1 VEDILIFYF
10 EQMQE
15 PISSI
20 TFNGKTQG
28 LKAKLVILWDNF
40 HCDVEQMGMFDWTF
54 IHGRQLHTTLSP
66 MEKHPFCKL
75 KFVY

>member
-40 HCDVEQMGMFDWTF
+40 HCDVEQMGMFDWTY
-54 IHGRQLHTTLSP
+54 SW
-66 MEKHPFCKL
+66 
-75 KFVY
+75 